1 MSRDVSRLSSP
12 INFATLA
19 VVAVPIDQYI
29 SFTFAGELL
38 QHEVEPTVGV
48 EYTAANIDIEYEEDF
63 NYGYPSFGMA
73 GTCLLQLD
81 LQQAKNSA
89 TIMETEDNFAAL
101 SLHDTSLHEVVSV
114 ITPNVPGLGDKA
126 WSFTEPSWGRVF
138 SSDSTSSDLFA
149 FWSESDAEAQHR
161 GDSELGYASA
171 TEAQSGSRSPSSLSE
186 NNALRSI
193 DETHESEVFS
203 KNSSSFDLCD
213 FWTETTHEL
222 PSSQSYCGYEE
233 ALDCIVQ
240 PAESTLESKTQ
251 GSPNTLPPVAL
262 LETSTVEHRDYTL
275 VLGNHDLDIAS
286 LCAGSSDTSN
296 ESEIESESLSDSDE
310 CPLTPGNEFIS
321 LIYNNAF
328 PLSIDS
334 HREYYALARGYEQR
348 FDTIAE
354 GDEDDVSGGIAA
366 AVSSKSIEGEPFEYA
381 CVSSRQ
387 HPKIIRHQADILPI
401 TLSSSTV
408 CRLNQASTPS

>member
-1 MSRDVSRLSSP
+1 MSSP
-12 INFATLA
+12 ILATLA
-19 VVAVPIDQYI
+19 FVAVPIDQYI
-29 SFTFAGELL
+29 SFTFAGQLL
-38 QHEVEPTVGV
+38 QHEVEPTVAA
-48 EYTAANIDIEYEEDF
+48 EYAAANIDIEYEEDF

-73 GTCLLQLD
+73 GTYLLQLD
-81 LQQAKNSA
+81 LQQADNSA
-89 TIMETEDNFAAL
+89 TIPETEDNFAAL
-101 SLHDTSLHEVVSV
+101 SLHDTSLLEVVAV
-114 ITPNVPGLGDKA
+114 VTPNMPELGDKA

-161 GDSELGYASA
+161 GQSEPYSASA

-193 DETHESEVFS
+193 DESEVFS
-203 KNSSSFDLCD
+203 KNSSSSDLCD
-213 FWTETTHEL
+213 FWTETTHER
-222 PSSQSYCGYEE
+222 PSSQSYCSYEE

-240 PAESTLESKTQ
+240 PGESTLESKTQ
-251 GSPNTLPPVAL
+251 GSPNTLPPVAA
-262 LETSTVEHRDYTL
+262 LETSTVEHRDYTS
-275 VLGNHDLDIAS
+275 VFGNHDLDIAS
-286 LCAGSSDTSN
+286 LCAGSSGSSS

-321 LIYNNAF
+321 LIYDNAF

-381 CVSSRQ
+381 SVSSRQ
-387 HPKIIRHQADILPI
+387 HPKIRHQADILPI
-401 TLSSSTV
+401 PLSSSTV
-408 CRLNQASTPS
+408 CRLNQATTPS